1 MKRTLPVLIALGLVS
16 LGIVTAQQLPPG
28 QIVRR
33 PAEGRE
39 PEFPQPKIREYHPR
53 STLVVPEHKVPK
65 AKFPVID
72 FHHHPPQ
79 SMTVDDVNR
88 VGDAMGALNLALMIN
103 ANSTPSARLKPAMD
117 AIAASRYKGKMVMF
131 TGLESAQRRPSLGA
145 EDRRAARSGHQGWR
159 ARCRR
164 DHEELRPDHQES
176 RRYAGCTST
185 IRNSIRSGKPPPA

>member
-79 SMTVDDVNR
+79 SMTVEDVNR
-88 VGDAMGALNLALMIN
+88 VGDAMARRHQSIQRAVVARRKAIPLAVL
-103 ANSTPSARLKPAMD
+103 RLA
-117 AIAASRYKGKMVMF
+117 
-131 TGLESAQRRPSLGA
+131 
-145 EDRRAARSGHQGWR
+145 
-159 ARCRR
+159 
-164 DHEELRPDHQES
+164 
-176 RRYAGCTST
+176 
-185 IRNSIRSGKPPPA
+185 